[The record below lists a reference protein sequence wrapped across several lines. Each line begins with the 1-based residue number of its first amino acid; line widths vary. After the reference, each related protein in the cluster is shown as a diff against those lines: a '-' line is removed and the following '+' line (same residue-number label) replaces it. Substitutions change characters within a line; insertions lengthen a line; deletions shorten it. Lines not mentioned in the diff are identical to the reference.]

1 MNIFKGFF
9 PLFFSMVKRPKI
21 VKKPWGK
28 FEEYSTNEKTT
39 VKIVTVN
46 KGQVLSLQSHKNR
59 KEIWI
64 ALDSG
69 LTALIG
75 NKKKKLKKGE
85 IVIIPKKAKHRI
97 SASRNARFL
106 EISFG
111 KFDEKDITRYE
122 DIYGRA

>member
-1 MNIFKGFF
+1 M
-9 PLFFSMVKRPKI
+9 MKRPKT

-64 ALDSG
+64 ALDNG

-85 IVIIPKKAKHRI
+85 IVVIPKKTKHRI
-97 SASRNARFL
+97 SASKKARFL

-111 KFDEKDITRYE
+111 KFDEKDIIRYE
-122 DIYGRA
+122 DKYGRA